1 MTSCCRTLQSEVCP
15 AASCHILY
23 RVVPKCHISAV
34 GFFSPTKSKQ
44 VLDHLENYDVIT
56 YLTGFRGRKSMS
68 MICMGVKGLEEEQ
81 EFKQFPRKIILITSY
96 LRIRTDLVS
105 KGRIGCALSLST
117 VLLIFWEMIYLNRRL
132 AKPEIHQRNKQSPGN
147 YCTSIKLC
155 VIYSSVVQK
164 YILFPP
170 DLKLIVSLPA
180 QVFMTFWIGIE

>member
-1 MTSCCRTLQSEVCP
+1 MLSIPGNPLGVLLWVSYQESNNKWLP
-15 AASCHILY
+15 AAGHSKVRFVQLPHVI
-23 RVVPKCHISAV
+23 
-34 GFFSPTKSKQ
+34 FFTELFQNVIFLLWVFFPQQKSKQ

-68 MICMGVKGLEEEQ
+68 MFCMGVKGLEEEQ

-164 YILFPP
+164 
-170 DLKLIVSLPA
+170 
-180 QVFMTFWIGIE
+180 